1 LLIVLVFVTF
11 AWVFFRAESIGTAGT
26 IVARTFTSGLE
37 NPYCPLLALAL
48 IAAVWTYQFFFA
60 SRLRWVLEAG
70 IVRVGLVLAMLVY
83 MILTVR
89 GEGQQFIYM
98 QF

>member
-1 LLIVLVFVTF
+1 MLVFVTF
-11 AWVFFRAESIGTAGT
+11 AWAFFRAESIGVAGT
-26 IVARTFTSGLE
+26 VIGRTFTSGLE
-37 NPYCPLLALAL
+37 NPYVPLLALAL
-48 IAAVWTYQFFFA
+48 IAAVWAYQFLFA

-70 IVRVGLVLAMLVY
+70 AVRVGLVIAMLVY
-83 MILTVR
+83 MILTVG